1 MPEPASPA
9 RHLPNVAPPIIPATD
24 LGGVTV
30 LKRGSGLLSTGA
42 FVEVVPDSRGLGL
55 HVCDTRMQSC
65 LVLLVGGDRP
75 SALRPDPGGADRRTI
90 MLTNPEAL
98 AARFPAA
105 ARHVS

>member
-1 MPEPASPA
+1 M
-9 RHLPNVAPPIIPATD
+9 
-24 LGGVTV
+24 
-30 LKRGSGLLSTGA
+30 
-42 FVEVVPDSRGLGL
+42 VPDSRGLRL
-55 HVCDTRMQSC
+55 HVCDTRMLSC

-105 ARHVS
+105 TRHVS

>member
-1 MPEPASPA
+1 VPEPASPA

-30 LKRGSGLLSTGA
+30 LKRGSVFLLSDP
-42 FVEVVPDSRGLGL
+42 FVEEVPDSRGLGL
-55 HVCDTRMQSC
+55 HVFDTRMLSC

-75 SALRPDPGGADRRTI
+75 SALRPDPGGPARRTI
-90 MLTNPEAL
+90 VLTNSEAL

-105 ARHVS
+105 TRHVS